1 MRQIKFRG
9 KTLDGRNICGDLL
22 QPAADG
28 QFNPSIRAAQDSNGL
43 WSLDYEEVLPETVA
57 QLVSVDSNGKEVY
70 EGDVLIDEQGFEYV
84 AELQPMVYWRKFDSA
99 EDVADIPRESK
110 TMPIDFVKCFSTLA
124 LKEENHD

>member
-43 WSLDYEEVLPETVA
+43 WQLDYEEVLPESVA
-57 QLVSVDSNGKEVY
+57 QLIYVDDKEYY
-70 EGDVLIDEQGFEYV
+70 EGDELIKDGKR
-84 AELQPMVYWRKFDSA
+84 WRG
-99 EDVADIPRESK
+99 
-110 TMPIDFVKCFSTLA
+110 A
-124 LKEENHD
+124 LVMKWTEV